1 MLPFQAPSRRIAM
14 TTLDELRK
22 GIEAALGNLTP
33 TKAQEVAKGFME
45 PGAAKDQVA
54 KTAADLLEWSQHNR
68 ERIREGIRRE
78 IAEQLRG
85 MGVATQSELDAVK
98 KRVRHLERTAGM
110 TASGA
115 TSRRKTAA
123 RKKPAAATKAS
134 TAARSAKPA
143 PAD

>member
-1 MLPFQAPSRRIAM
+1 M

-33 TKAQEVAKGFME
+33 TKAQEIAKGFME

-78 IAEQLRG
+78 IADQLRS
-85 MGVATQSELDAVK
+85 MGVATQADLDGVK

-115 TSRRKTAA
+115 RRKTAA
-123 RKKPAAATKAS
+123 RRKPAAAKAS
-134 TAARSAKPA
+134 SAKSSAARTPKQASA
-143 PAD
+143 D

>member
-1 MLPFQAPSRRIAM
+1 M

-33 TKAQEVAKGFME
+33 TKAQEIAKGFME

-78 IAEQLRG
+78 IADQLRS
-85 MGVATQSELDAVK
+85 MGVATQADLDAVK

-115 TSRRKTAA
+115 RRKATA
-123 RKKPAAATKAS
+123 RRKPATAKAS
-134 TAARSAKPA
+134 SAKSTATRAPKQA

>member
-1 MLPFQAPSRRIAM
+1 M

-22 GIEAALGNLTP
+22 AIEAAIGNLTP
-33 TKAQEVAKGFME
+33 ARAQEIAKGFME

>member
-1 MLPFQAPSRRIAM
+1 M

-78 IAEQLRG
+78 IADQLRSI
-85 MGVATQSELDAVK
+85 GVATQADLDGVK

-110 TASGA
+110 TASGG
-115 TSRRKTAA
+115 RRKTTA
-123 RKKPAAATKAS
+123 RRKPATAKATSAKS
-134 TAARSAKPA
+134 TATRTSKQASA
-143 PAD
+143 D

>member
-1 MLPFQAPSRRIAM
+1 M

-33 TKAQEVAKGFME
+33 TKAQEIAKGFME

-68 ERIREGIRRE
+68 DRIREGIRRE
-78 IAEQLRG
+78 IADQMRS
-85 MGVATQSELDAVK
+85 MGVATQADLDAVK

-115 TSRRKTAA
+115 RRKAAA
-123 RKKPAAATKAS
+123 RKQPAKT
-134 TAARSAKPA
+134 TAAKTGAAKATASGRTAKQA
-143 PAD
+143 PAG

>member
-1 MLPFQAPSRRIAM
+1 
-14 TTLDELRK
+14 
-22 GIEAALGNLTP
+22 
-33 TKAQEVAKGFME
+33 
-45 PGAAKDQVA
+45 
-54 KTAADLLEWSQHNR
+54 
-68 ERIREGIRRE
+68 
-78 IAEQLRG
+78 

>member
-1 MLPFQAPSRRIAM
+1 M

-22 GIEAALGNLTP
+22 AIEAALGNVTP
-33 TKAQEVAKGFME
+33 TKAQEIAKGFME

-115 TSRRKTAA
+115 ASRRKTAA
-123 RKKPAAATKAS
+123 RKKPAAATKTS

-143 PAD
+143 PSD

>member
-1 MLPFQAPSRRIAM
+1 M

-78 IAEQLRG
+78 IADQMRS
-85 MGVATQSELDAVK
+85 MGVATQAELDAVK

-115 TSRRKTAA
+115 RRKTTA
-123 RKKPAAATKAS
+123 RRKPAAAKAS
-134 TAARSAKPA
+134 TAKSTASARTPKQASA
-143 PAD
+143 D